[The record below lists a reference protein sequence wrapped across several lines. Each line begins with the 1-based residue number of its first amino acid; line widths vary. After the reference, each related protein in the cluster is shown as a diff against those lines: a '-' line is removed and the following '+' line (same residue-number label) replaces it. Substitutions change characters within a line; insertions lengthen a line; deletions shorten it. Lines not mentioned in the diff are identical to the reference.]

1 MSQWY
6 LWYDNEYSVGLM
18 NIWSADKSRQNDHLA
33 VPHWGQKYTE
43 KKNKKERKPNIAQ
56 TKVLGLQPYSQEF
69 MESVKYKFLSAV
81 WKTVEVMVD
90 KMG

>member
-1 MSQWY
+1 MTIWLY
-6 LWYDNEYSVGLM
+6 LTEAK
-18 NIWSADKSRQNDHLA
+18 NIRR
-33 VPHWGQKYTE
+33 

-56 TKVLGLQPYSQEF
+56 TKVLGLQPYSQQF

>member
-33 VPHWGQKYTE
+33 VPHWGQKYKE
-43 KKNKKERKPNIAQ
+43 KKTKKNENQILLRRKC
-56 TKVLGLQPYSQEF
+56 
-69 MESVKYKFLSAV
+69 
-81 WKTVEVMVD
+81 
-90 KMG
+90 